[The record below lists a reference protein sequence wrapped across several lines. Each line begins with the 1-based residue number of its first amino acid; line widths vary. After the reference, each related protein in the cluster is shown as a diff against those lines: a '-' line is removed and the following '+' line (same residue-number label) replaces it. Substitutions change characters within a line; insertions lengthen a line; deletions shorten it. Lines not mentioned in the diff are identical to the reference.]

1 MMKYLLVIAVVLV
14 AFYIWRHNRRAE
26 AQERAEAEQADRQRP
41 SRRTP
46 AVPSAMVT
54 CRHCGLHL
62 PAPDAVKGSLGYYCG
77 PEHRRLAE
85 G

>member
-1 MMKYLLVIAVVLV
+1 MIKYLLVIAVVLV
-14 AFYIWRHNRRAE
+14 AYYIWRHNRRLEAQAE
-26 AQERAEAEQADRQRP
+26 AAREQARRQA
-41 SRRTP
+41 RRP
-46 AVPSAMVT
+46 AVPDAMVT

-62 PAPDAVKGSLGYYCG
+62 PSADAVQGTLGYYCG